1 MSALKTGEVA
11 NSRMAE
17 IVRRQQEEMGLS
29 VRRSGGGV

>member
-1 MSALKTGEVA
+1 MSGLKTGEVA

-17 IVRRQQEEMGLS
+17 IVRRKQQEMDMP